1 MADLTFEYLGKT
13 YNLPDGFA
21 QRDIPTLKKF
31 LKSFEEWKSKGGTIE
46 SYLRL
51 SGRGP
56 RRS

>member
-31 LKSFEEWKSKGGTIE
+31 LKK
-46 SYLRL
+46 
-51 SGRGP
+51 
-56 RRS
+56 